1 MQRITS
7 GRRIINGVP
16 FVWSILDN
24 VWVTEE
30 YWQEIKKAQKTQSPA
45 TTAPTAPPAPT
56 DYPIPA
62 TDAQLKQLKTMVS
75 NLERGLCTIDE
86 YLQHVCGI
94 LERPYDGR

>member
-24 VWVTEE
+24 AWVTEE
-30 YWQEIKKAQKTQSPA
+30 YWQEIKKAQKT
-45 TTAPTAPPAPT
+45 TTPTAQTAPT

-75 NLERGLCTIDE
+75 NLERGLCTVDE

-94 LERPYDGR
+94 LERSYDGR